1 MAKSRMSIWPK
12 SADFLVHFRPTSS
25 IFGLLVMKKKLKSFA
40 LIAKHIQKKDPKKLV
55 IFQKKLTEMNFFEPQ
70 NGQITGVNMAKS
82 ADFWVHF
89 RSTNFI
95 FGLFVPK
102 KILKSFPLIAKNI

>member
-1 MAKSRMSIWPK
+1 MRKQY
-12 SADFLVHFRPTSS
+12 LNTSQTS
-25 IFGLLVMKKKLKSFA
+25 
-40 LIAKHIQKKDPKKLV
+40 
-55 IFQKKLTEMNFFEPQ
+55 QKKLRESPENDFFDPQ

-102 KILKSFPLIAKNI
+102 KILKSFPLIAKHI